1 MEHAGAGL
9 HKIMTTALRQ
19 TPSEDAAVLA
29 WPLVCGTAVADKT
42 RALDF
47 SDGVLSVQVPDAT
60 WRAQLL
66 GLAPQ
71 YVAAVNKFV
80 SQNVKKISFIL
91 PQELVALRREQAERR
106 DRAGACS

>member
-1 MEHAGAGL
+1 MEHAGTGL
-9 HKIMTTALRQ
+9 QKIVADSIRRA
-19 TPSEDAAVLA
+19 PSQDAAVLA

-60 WRAQLL
+60 WRSQLM

-71 YVAAVNKFV
+71 YLAAVNQFV
-80 SQNVKKISFIL
+80 PQNVRRIAFVL
-91 PQELVALRREQAERR
+91 PHEAITLLQQKDAA
-106 DRAGACS
+106 S

>member
-1 MEHAGAGL
+1 MRVNKSRPRGKKFQAQC
-9 HKIMTTALRQ
+9 RN
-19 TPSEDAAVLA
+19 
-29 WPLVCGTAVADKT
+29 
-42 RALDF
+42 F
-47 SDGVLSVQVPDAT
+47 GVLSVQVPDAT

-91 PQELVALRREQAERR
+91 PHELVALRREQAERR
-106 DRAGACS
+106 DRAGASS